1 METAKPNNL
10 IMGVQLSWESTCPA
24 SRGSWVRIPSSPPVT
39 FFEKKL
45 LSLKR
50 KVTKETLQENL
61 QSDGEKAKPYNY
73 AKAINYGG
81 VAQLGEHLPCKQGVM
96 GSNPIISTMGRK
108 SRQIR
113 DLSSITESMLRE
125 NSLWVPE
132 IAKRFNEID
141 AMRISHES
149 PSSPPE
155 LQSERKPV

>member
-1 METAKPNNL
+1 MPDKHEV
-10 IMGVQLSWESTCPA
+10 G
-24 SRGSWVRIPSSPPVT
+24 GSSPLGPT
-39 FFEKKL
+39 
-45 LSLKR
+45 SR
-50 KVTKETLQENL
+50 INILQTEITTNH
-61 QSDGEKAKPYNY
+61 Y
-73 AKAINYGG
+73 YGG

-149 PSSPPE
+149 PSSPPNCNPKGKQFKVSLVTFLFKE
-155 LQSERKPV
+155 SNREKTNAH